1 MYIHWVTYTPGD
13 IEIERTQALQ
23 EGRDLAA
30 LLPRFEE
37 AAAADH
43 QSPTWQAEARALMD
57 EVQRLPIVP
66 GYAFD
71 EPSDL
76 ESIRARRGPGPALGA
91 MTTDEAVLL
100 DRLHGAWLGRCCGC
114 LLGKP
119 VEGWRRD
126 RMHGYLRD
134 LGRYPL
140 DRYFTTA
147 VPDEVRQRY
156 ELDPRSG
163 GFVENATCMPEDDDT
178 NYTVTGIAVVR
189 HKAHGFTAQ
198 DVADFWLGNIPLL
211 HVCTAERVAYRNL
224 VHLVPP
230 PASASLQN
238 PYREWIG
245 AQIRADAWAYVAPGN
260 PELAAEYAWRD
271 AIVSHVKNG
280 IYGEMWAAATIAAA
294 FRTEDPLEAVRAG
307 IAQVPE
313 RSRLAEALARVIAW
327 RVDGADYETALERI
341 HAEWDEHRAHD
352 WCHTISNA
360 MIVVLGLLWGEGD
373 FARSICLAVNA
384 CFDTD
389 CNGATVGSVMGALL
403 GRARLPEDWAR
414 PINDT
419 LETGVAG
426 YHRVSL
432 TEMARLTLELG
443 GRQRWGD

>member
-1 MYIHWVTYTPGD
+1 MHIPWVTYSPGD
-13 IEIERTQALQ
+13 LEIEKTQALQ
-23 EGRDLAA
+23 EGKDLSG

-37 AAAADH
+37 LAAGDH
-43 QSPTWQAEARALMD
+43 ASPQWQAEARALMD
-57 EVQRLPIVP
+57 VVQGLPTVP
-66 GYAFD
+66 DYPFD

-76 ESIRARRGPGPALGA
+76 EGIRSRRRSGPLMGP
-91 MTTDEAVLL
+91 MPRDDSVLL

-140 DRYFTTA
+140 DRYFSAA
-147 VPDEVRQRY
+147 VSVEVRERY
-156 ELDPRSG
+156 QLEARG
-163 GFVENATCMPEDDDT
+163 GCFIENVACMPEDDDT

-189 HKAHGFTAQ
+189 SKGHGFTPE
-198 DVADFWLGNIPLL
+198 DVAEFWLGNIPLL

-224 VHLVPP
+224 VNLVAPP
-230 PASASLQN
+230 RSASLQN

-245 AQIRADAWAYVAPGN
+245 AQIRADGWAYLAPGN

-271 AIVSHVKNG
+271 ATVSHVKNG
-280 IYGEMWAAATIAAA
+280 IYGEMWAAAMIAAA
-294 FRTEDPLEAVRAG
+294 FRTDDPLEAILAG
-307 IAQVPE
+307 LAQVPG
-313 RSRLAEALARVIAW
+313 RSRLVDALDRVISW
-327 RVDGADYETALERI
+327 RVDGADYETALARI
-341 HAEWDEHRAHD
+341 HAEWNEHEAHD

-360 MIVVLGLLWGEGD
+360 MVVALGLLWGEGD
-373 FARSICLAVNA
+373 FARSICMAVNA

-403 GRARLPEDWAR
+403 GRSRLPEEWTR

-432 TEMARLTLELG
+432 TEMAQMTLELAK
-443 GRQRWGD
+443 R